1 MNNPSY
7 MNIFLSTW
15 SLLAGGLIFALPM
28 IYLRVR
34 DHTELEEETLY
45 VFTLLSIFSG
55 AFKLIKKFPPSRA
68 RMDDDGNLRDV
79 NMAVEHWRHSIR

>member
-1 MNNPSY
+1 

-15 SLLAGGLIFALPM
+15 ILLAGGLVFALPM

-45 VFTLLSIFSG
+45 
-55 AFKLIKKFPPSRA
+55 A
-68 RMDDDGNLRDV
+68 RFYL
-79 NMAVEHWRHSIR
+79 

>member
-1 MNNPSY
+1 

-15 SLLAGGLIFALPM
+15 SLLGAGLLFAFPM

-45 VFTLLSIFSG
+45 ALFDLGIVNGTLTPTF
-55 AFKLIKKFPPSRA
+55 
-68 RMDDDGNLRDV
+68 
-79 NMAVEHWRHSIR
+79 